1 MTIKQYLS
9 LYINDIEEQRLNG
22 IEIKDLAKQYD
33 VKVQTMAA
41 FLIENDIRWRRKI
54 IQEDIPNIIK
64 RYKSG
69 ESLQKIGTD
78 YHCDPSKISCI
89 LKDNN
94 IHILDSSECHRIYT
108 LNENY
113 FDVIDT
119 PNKAYI
125 LGLLYADGNRD
136 GSSNTIS
143 ICLQERDRDI
153 LDKINIEINSNCPLK
168 YIDYSHRTDQNRVNQ
183 WKLSIHNK
191 HLATSLY
198 KYGLV
203 PCKEFKTTFPK
214 QIDHILWKDFIRGYM
229 DGDGCIMS
237 TECRW
242 QITGNKPLLLFMKD
256 YIEKIL
262 NIHVQEYYHRNH
274 ITYNIRVAGRNQV
287 KKLLDFLYQDAELYL
302 ERKYNLYQN
311 MYCA

>member
-9 LYINDIEEQRLNG
+9 LYVNDIEKQRLNG
-22 IEIKDLAKQYD
+22 VEIKDLAKQYD

-41 FLIENDIRWRRKI
+41 FLIEHDIRWRRKI
-54 IQEDIPNIIK
+54 IQEDILNIIK

-153 LDKINIEINSNCPLK
+153 LDKINTEINSNCPLK

-214 QIDHILWKDFIRGYM
+214 QIDRILWKDFIRGYM

-256 YIEKIL
+256 YIEKTL

>member
-9 LYINDIEEQRLNG
+9 LYVNDIEKQRLNG
-22 IEIKDLAKQYD
+22 VEIKDLAKQYD

-41 FLIENDIRWRRKI
+41 FLIEHDIRWRREI
-54 IQEDIPNIIK
+54 VQEDIPDIIK

-153 LDKINIEINSNCPLK
+153 LDKINTEINSNCPLK

-214 QIDHILWKDFIRGYM
+214 QIDRILWKDFIRGYM

-256 YIEKIL
+256 YIEKTL

>member
-41 FLIENDIRWRRKI
+41 FLIEHDIRWRRKI
-54 IQEDIPNIIK
+54 TKEDIPDIIK
-64 RYKSG
+64 RYRDG
-69 ESLQKIGTD
+69 DSLQKIGTD
-78 YHCDPSKISCI
+78 YHCDPNKISRL
-89 LKDNN
+89 LKKNN
-94 IHILDSSECHRIYT
+94 IHILNNSECHRVYS

-113 FDVIDT
+113 FDIIDT

-125 LGLLYADGNRD
+125 LGLLYADGNRS

-143 ICLQERDRDI
+143 ICLQERDKDI
-153 LDKINIEINSNCPLK
+153 LDKINSEINSNCPLK
-168 YIDYSHRTDQNRVNQ
+168 YIDYSHRTDQKRVNQ

-191 HLATSLY
+191 HLAASLY
-198 KYGLV
+198 NYGLI

-214 QIDHILWKDFIRGYM
+214 QIDCSLWRHFIRGYM
-229 DGDGCIMS
+229 DGDGCIVS

-242 QITGNKPLLLFMKD
+242 LITGNKPLLLFMKD
-256 YIEKIL
+256 YIERTL
-262 NIHVQEYYHRNH
+262 NIHVQEFYHVNK